1 MNWSCT
7 EPFTYDSNI
16 STCNIDGRQD
26 TPKKQRNKPHHSER
40 TKLKKKWF
48 SKSSYSN
55 KCKSWETCGLCDS
68 PHHVSEPAPQ
78 ARCST
83 GLLCVCSMCAHCSTG
98 LNTTSTKHLHNR
110 LALSFFIDFFSL
122 PKLRWKS
129 TGLWQELVHLGLH
142 KVSSELRGD
151 RFLSKVILAVV

>member
-1 MNWSCT
+1 MT
-7 EPFTYDSNI
+7 QIYLPAALMGVRTH
-16 STCNIDGRQD
+16 
-26 TPKKQRNKPHHSER
+26 PRNKETSHII
-40 TKLKKKWF
+40 LKEQNFKKRF
-48 SKSSYSN
+48 SKSSHSN
-55 KCKSWETCGLCDS
+55 KCQSWETCGLCDS

-83 GLLCVCSMCAHCSTG
+83 GLLYVCSMCAHCSTG
-98 LNTTSTKHLHNR
+98 LNTTSTKHLQNR
-110 LALSFFIDFFSL
+110 LASSFLLIFFFL
-122 PKLRWKS
+122 PKLGWKS